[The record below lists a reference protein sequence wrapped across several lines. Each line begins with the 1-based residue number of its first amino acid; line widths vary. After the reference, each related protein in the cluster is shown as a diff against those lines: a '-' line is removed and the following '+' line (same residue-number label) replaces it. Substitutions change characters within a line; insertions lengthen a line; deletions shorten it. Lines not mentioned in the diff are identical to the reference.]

1 MIDFILIILFFI
13 VLYFVIKLRIQVK
26 QLNEY
31 YKDIKLDNEIIKT
44 KMTQFVRK
52 QYSSDLTYII

>member
-52 QYSSDLTYII
+52 